1 MSERVTYVEC
11 TVAVDHRQTL
21 IDCTTHLVLD
31 RGRLESC
38 VSEETGIVQQSA
50 VCELVRYHIF
60 VSEGSCN
67 KKAQKHINKQLIIFN
82 LLCRKLMFFLQ
93 TNELIIFNFSSL

>member
-21 IDCTTHLVLD
+21 IDRTTHLVQD

-38 VSEETGIVQQSA
+38 VSEETRIVQQSA
-50 VCELVRYHIF
+50 VCELVRYHFF

-67 KKAQKHINKQLIIFN
+67 KKTQKHLNKQIDNVQFIMSQP
-82 LLCRKLMFFLQ
+82 MFF
-93 TNELIIFNFSSL
+93 